1 MKTFW
6 CGPGGWSDRQLAD
19 GTVIVTSPTGRTYT
33 THPGCRIF
41 FPTCNITTADLPPPA
56 ADPPAA
62 GRGLMMPRR
71 KRTRAADHAQR
82 IKRERALNDAYVAER
97 NKPPPL

>member
-19 GTVIVTSPTGRTYT
+19 GTVIVTSPTGRTCT

-41 FPTCNITTADLPPPA
+41 FPTCHITTADLPPPA
-56 ADPPAA
+56 EATPSAS
-62 GRGLMMPRR
+62 RGLMMPRR
-71 KRTRAADHAQR
+71 KRTRAADYARR

-97 NKPPPL
+97 NRPPPF

>member
-1 MKTFW
+1 MSLEEVDELRRVRES
-6 CGPGGWSDRQLAD
+6 GPA
-19 GTVIVTSPTGRTYT
+19 
-33 THPGCRIF
+33 H
-41 FPTCNITTADLPPPA
+41 
-56 ADPPAA
+56 A
-62 GRGLMMPRR
+62 GRALMMPRR

>member
-1 MKTFW
+1 
-6 CGPGGWSDRQLAD
+6 
-19 GTVIVTSPTGRTYT
+19 
-33 THPGCRIF
+33 
-41 FPTCNITTADLPPPA
+41 
-56 ADPPAA
+56 
-62 GRGLMMPRR
+62 MMPRR